1 MGPLEGRVAL
11 VTGATRGIGRA
22 TAIELAKA
30 GACVAL
36 NHHTSTDEAEI
47 DEVAR
52 AISAV
57 GACTQH
63 VHADV
68 SVPEQARRAIQE
80 VVAEFGRLD
89 VLVNNAGI
97 VRDHSLRKLTDE
109 EWQNVINVDLNSVF
123 YCTSE
128 AARQMVKQNY
138 GRIVS
143 ISSVVA
149 LTGNFGQANYAAAKG
164 GILAFT
170 KTAALELA
178 KHNVTVNA
186 IAPGFTDTWLMQTIP
201 PSVLEGIIARIPM
214 GRLAKP
220 EEIAQTVVFLAAHG
234 DYITG
239 QTLNVN
245 GGLYMF

>member
-1 MGPLEGRVAL
+1 MGALDGRIAL

-22 TAIELAKA
+22 TAIELARA

-36 NHHTSTDEAEI
+36 NHHTSTDESEI
-47 DEVAR
+47 DEVAQ
-52 AISAV
+52 AISDV
-57 GACTQH
+57 GSCTLH

-68 SVPEQARRAIQE
+68 SVPDQARRAVRE
-80 VVAEFGRLD
+80 VVAEFGRID
-89 VLVNNAGI
+89 ILVNNAGI
-97 VRDHSLRKLTDE
+97 VRDHTLRKLTDE
-109 EWQNVINVDLNSVF
+109 EWQQVINTDLSAVF
-123 YCTSE
+123 YCTQE
-128 AARQMVKQNY
+128 AARHMTQQNY
-138 GRIVS
+138 GRIIS

-164 GILAFT
+164 GILSFT
-170 KTAALELA
+170 KTVALELA

-186 IAPGFTDTWLMQTIP
+186 IAPGFTDTWLMQGIP
-201 PSVLEGIIARIPM
+201 PSVLDGIVAKIPM

-220 EEIAQTVVFLAAHG
+220 EEIAQAVLFLAAHG

>member
-1 MGPLEGRVAL
+1 MGALDGKIAL

-22 TAIELAKA
+22 TAIELARA

-47 DEVAR
+47 EEVAE

-57 GACTQH
+57 GSCTLH

-68 SVPEQARRAIQE
+68 SVPDQARRAVRE
-80 VVAEFGRLD
+80 VVTEFGRID
-89 VLVNNAGI
+89 ILVNNAGI

-109 EWQNVINVDLNSVF
+109 EWQQVIDVDLSAVF
-123 YCTSE
+123 YCTQE
-128 AARQMVKQNY
+128 AARHMTQQNY
-138 GRIVS
+138 GRIIS

-149 LTGNFGQANYAAAKG
+149 LTGNFGQANYSAAKG

-170 KTAALELA
+170 KTVALELA
-178 KHNVTVNA
+178 KHNITVNA

-201 PSVLEGIIARIPM
+201 PSVLEGIVAKIPM

-220 EEIAQTVVFLAAHG
+220 EEIAQVVLFLAANG